1 MRSGIGFDIHPF
13 REGRPLV
20 LGGVSIPH
28 ERGLD
33 GDSDADVLTHAIIDA
48 ILGALSVGDIG
59 SFFGVGTPEVMG
71 TRSLELLSRL
81 VTLVKNSRF
90 AISNIDSTIV
100 CEAPKLF
107 AHREKM
113 RDNIAGALE
122 IEINKVSVK
131 FTTPKGLG
139 ALGHKEGI
147 ASLAIVTMEET

>member
-20 LGGVSIPH
+20 LGGVAIPY

-59 SFFGVGTPEVMG
+59 SFFGVGTPELMG
-71 TRSLELLSRL
+71 IRSLELLSRL

-100 CEAPKLF
+100 CEAPKLSAF
-107 AHREKM
+107 REKM
-113 RDNIAGALE
+113 RDNIAEALE

-131 FTTPKGLG
+131 FTTLKGLG

>member
-20 LGGVSIPH
+20 LGGAVIPH
-28 ERGLD
+28 DAGLD

-48 ILGALSVGDIG
+48 ILGALCAGDIG
-59 SFFGVGTPEVMG
+59 SYFGVGTPELMG
-71 TRSLELLSRL
+71 IESLALLSKL
-81 VTLVKNSRF
+81 VVLVKDSRF

-100 CEAPKLF
+100 CEAPKLSVY
-107 AHREKM
+107 RMEM
-113 RDNIAGALE
+113 QGNIAKALE
-122 IEINKVSVK
+122 IEANKVSVK

-147 ASLAIVTMEET
+147 ASLAIVTMEEK

>member
-13 REGRPLV
+13 REDRPLV
-20 LGGVSIPH
+20 LGGVAIPH
-28 ERGLD
+28 AMGLD

-48 ILGALSVGDIG
+48 ILGTLSIGDIG
-59 SFFGVGTPEVMG
+59 SYFGVGTPELMG
-71 TRSLELLSRL
+71 IRSLELLSRL
-81 VTLVKNSRF
+81 TALVKNSQF

-100 CEAPKLF
+100 CEAPKLS
-107 AHREKM
+107 AYREQM
-113 RDNIAGALE
+113 RGNIAKALE
-122 IEINKVSVK
+122 IELDKVSVK

>member
-20 LGGVSIPH
+20 LGGVAIPN
-28 ERGLD
+28 EAGLD

-48 ILGALSVGDIG
+48 ILGALCAGDIG
-59 SFFGVGTPEVMG
+59 SFFGVGVPEVMG
-71 TRSLELLSRL
+71 IKSLILLSRL
-81 VTLVKNSRF
+81 TALVKKSQF

-100 CEAPKLF
+100 CEAPKLAGF
-107 AHREKM
+107 RDMM
-113 RDNIAGALE
+113 RQNIASALE
-122 IEINKVSVK
+122 IGINKVSVK

-147 ASLAIVTMEET
+147 AALAIVTMEET